1 MNIENNI
8 AEIGKDLPDS
18 KMEEPEVPINEMK
31 EVEDDQSKV
40 PKCKNNYKILVK
52 RHPFEKILDDSL
64 RICEDSMSK
73 VDIFIFYFQTDSEA
87 NLEKLLKIFEKEV
100 MKKQEYFLLFQLFEK
115 TKKVFLNF
123 HFF

>member
-8 AEIGKDLPDS
+8 AEIDKDLPDS
-18 KMEEPEVPINEMK
+18 KMEEPEEPINEIK

-40 PKCKNNYKILVK
+40 PKCKNNFKILVK

-73 VDIFIFYFQTDSEA
+73 VDIFIFYFQTDSEV

-115 TKKVFLNF
+115 TKKVFFNF